1 MGKTQLNLTETT
13 IISSVYKG
21 GIIGR
26 KQISLNPSVKIVI
39 DTTKPKIELSDDE
52 KTIWKTEADTTVD
65 ITGTAVDEN
74 LKKVVCQKQNLHRM
88 MC

>member
-1 MGKTQLNLTETT
+1 MGVGKTQLNLTETT

-52 KTIWKTEADTTVD
+52 KQFGKR
-65 ITGTAVDEN
+65 
-74 LKKVVCQKQNLHRM
+74 KQTQQWISQVQPWM
-88 MC
+88 KI